1 MHDRFIAKQK
11 IIKVLLL
18 LLNKHNGGGGNDDE
32 DEEED
37 DDDDDDGD
45 SLISAL
51 KSMGHWGDGGSPRVT
66 PSEEG

>member
-37 DDDDDDGD
+37 DDDDDGD

-51 KSMGHWGDGGSPRVT
+51 KSVGHWGEGGSPRVT